1 MDRWERFA
9 EKSLPDK
16 KGFYSELI
24 LEDITDEDYIHAQK
38 VFEELKIKKV
48 GEYNDLPV
56 QSGTLFLAD
65 VFQNF
70 RINVLKYL
78 SLILL
83 IFHLHLN

>member
-1 MDRWERFA
+1 MDRWERFV

-16 KGFYSELI
+16 KSFYSELI
-24 LEDITDEDYIHAQK
+24 PEDITDKDYIHAQK

-48 GEYNDLPV
+48 GEYYDLLV
-56 QSGTLFLAD
+56 QSDTLFLAD